1 MEAPERMPFT
11 SLKQVFKALAEY
23 AERHSLN
30 KEENE
35 RYEESLW
42 RAMDAQDF
50 YLDAIHKGRA
60 EGRAEGW
67 AEGWAKGWAEGWAK
81 GWAEG
86 WAKKEEE
93 MVLSFLQNGVS
104 PEIIAKSC
112 SISMK
117 QIKELSKRLESDEQP
132 DKP

>member
-1 MEAPERMPFT
+1 MP
-11 SLKQVFKALAEY
+11 
-23 AERHSLN
+23 N
-30 KEENE
+30 
-35 RYEESLW
+35 
-42 RAMDAQDF
+42 
-50 YLDAIHKGRA
+50 AIHSTRKKTNVTKKAFGVLWMHKITIWMPYIKA
-60 EGRAEGW
+60 ELKAELKEW
-67 AEGWAKGWAEGWAK
+67 LKAELKEWLKEWL
-81 GWAEG
+81 
-86 WAKKEEE
+86 KEEE

>member
-1 MEAPERMPFT
+1 MP
-11 SLKQVFKALAEY
+11 
-23 AERHSLN
+23 N
-30 KEENE
+30 
-35 RYEESLW
+35 
-42 RAMDAQDF
+42 
-50 YLDAIHKGRA
+50 AIHSTRKKTNVTKKAFGVLWMHKITIWMPYIKA
-60 EGRAEGW
+60 ELKAELKEW
-67 AEGWAKGWAEGWAK
+67 L
-81 GWAEG
+81 
-86 WAKKEEE
+86 KEEE